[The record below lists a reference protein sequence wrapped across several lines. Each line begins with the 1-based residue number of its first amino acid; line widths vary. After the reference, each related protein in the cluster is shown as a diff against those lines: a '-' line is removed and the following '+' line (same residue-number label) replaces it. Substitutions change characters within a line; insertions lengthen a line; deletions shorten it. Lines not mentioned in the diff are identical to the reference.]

1 MGRLCISNYK
11 KVKRYCVFSHEELIC
26 KMAADAESLN
36 LILAVETHKEL
47 LAIVDQER
55 KLRKNLLCYV
65 SKNESDCLA
74 ILSIC
79 FTHEAQP
86 GIQLAKFTP

>member
-55 KLRKNLLCYV
+55 KLRKNLLSYV
-65 SKNESDCLA
+65 SKSESRLIDWQYCQY
-74 ILSIC
+74 ILHIGP
-79 FTHEAQP
+79 T
-86 GIQLAKFTP
+86 IQLAKFTP